1 MRIWSEFG
9 FVIPTCLADL
19 FFVILT
25 LNKRKYLKFCHTERS
40 EVSTNLTQNYLWIA
54 TQILQKFVR
63 NDKKAFSLN
72 LSFSVQVQISL
83 EVSASRAVA

>member
-1 MRIWSEFG
+1 MDILPFAKAQYDK
-9 FVIPTCLADL
+9 VTCKIP
-19 FFVILT
+19 
-25 LNKRKYLKFCHTERS
+25 CHTERS

-63 NDKKAFSLN
+63 NGKKAFSLN
-72 LSFSVQVQISL
+72 FSFSVQVQISL